1 MQCVPLTAQQSVDL
15 TTVVAVELSGLL
27 VTHRFTAM
35 VGLYMYLHITQI
47 ERLWKEQC
55 AFYIYTWIV
64 KFSVSN

>member
-35 VGLYMYLHITQI
+35 VGLHMYLHITQI
-47 ERLWKEQC
+47 RAKLISIEKVMCIFILE
-55 AFYIYTWIV
+55 
-64 KFSVSN
+64 